1 MNHFF
6 FFNNFVVL
14 MKFGLS
20 SIVRFQL
27 VLVTLVQ
34 KNNKKKNLIHDVLLE
49 I

>member
-1 MNHFF
+1 
-6 FFNNFVVL
+6 

-20 SIVRFQL
+20 NIVRFQL

-34 KNNKKKNLIHDVLLE
+34 KKKKKKTNLIHDVLLE